1 MTAFDRAWALL
12 KEQSF
17 DNYVVVYGGGEYHD
31 LDDTSEMVPREH
43 EYFPMIEEAKAFAA
57 LKRSEG
63 HPVVWIETI
72 GNTFDYIPD
81 NNPKELED
89 WLQQNEEITDILPKV
104 VKE

>member
-1 MTAFDRAWALL
+1 MTAFDTAWDLL

-17 DNYVVVYGGGEYHD
+17 DNFVVVYGGGDYND
-31 LDDTSEMVPREH
+31 PDDTSEMQPRNH
-43 EYFPMIEEAKAFAA
+43 DYFPTIKEAKDFAA

-63 HPVVWIETI
+63 HPIVWIETI

-81 NNPKELED
+81 TSPKPLED
-89 WLQQNEEITDILPKV
+89 WLQQHNDFGDKLSRE